1 MDRDRT
7 RALWAALLVVA
18 LSATFGFAG
27 AHDHEE
33 ESAQGSIC
41 LACALTL
48 CVGAVADSQ
57 VETVERP
64 PSTGWIE
71 AEPFAIPDHVLAS
84 SAGSR
89 APPAWS

>member
-1 MDRDRT
+1 MDRDRI
-7 RALWAALLVVA
+7 RGLWAALLVVV

-27 AHDHEE
+27 AHDHEG

-41 LACALTL
+41 PACSLTL
-48 CVGAVADSQ
+48 CVGAVAGGQ

-64 PSTGWIE
+64 ASAGWIE
-71 AEPFAIPDHVLAS
+71 ADPFAIPDHVLAS